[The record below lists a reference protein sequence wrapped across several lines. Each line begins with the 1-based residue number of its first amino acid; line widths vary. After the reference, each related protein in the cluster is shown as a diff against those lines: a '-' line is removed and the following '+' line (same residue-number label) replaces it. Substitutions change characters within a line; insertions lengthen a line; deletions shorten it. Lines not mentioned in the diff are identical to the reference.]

1 MSARSAAR
9 WPDPG
14 AGRTRLLPALARG
27 RGPLMELRVDRGEP
41 GAEELSRLLALEPW
55 RACALR
61 GLGQLLLQAQLHVG
75 GVPLRPRPGV
85 DRPAVQIPA
94 EILRRRRELRG
105 GQLRH
110 LQADVGGGLRA
121 APRVAA
127 GTRCLAGYGE
137 PVLVGGRDAAVRHGP
152 RLHGADRMTA

>member
-27 RGPLMELRVDRGEP
+27 RGPLMECLDRGEP

-61 GLGQLLLQAQLHVG
+61 GLEQLLLQAQLHVG

-85 DRPAVQIPA
+85 DRPALQIPA

-105 GQLRH
+105 GQLGDG
-110 LQADVGGGLRA
+110 LELSGDGPVGQFLR
-121 APRVAA
+121 
-127 GTRCLAGYGE
+127 L
-137 PVLVGGRDAAVRHGP
+137 RDGFGWVQV
-152 RLHGADRMTA
+152 